1 MASAAVA
8 NGNGYQRHTVV
19 ALLEDE
25 PGALNRVVS
34 LFRARGFNIASM
46 TVGPTET
53 PNLSRL
59 TLVVDAN
66 AGMLEQITKQLYKV
80 VEVLKVSDLSEDK
93 VVVRELALI
102 KVTCNSQTRAEIMQ
116 MADIYRAKI
125 VDVALDSV
133 IVEATGEDNKI
144 DSLISLLRRFGIKE
158 ISRTGRVAMLRGING
173 TTRAPEDD

>member
-1 MASAAVA
+1 MPSAIA
-8 NGNGYQRHTVV
+8 NGQERHTLV

-59 TLVVDAN
+59 TLVVDADESVV
-66 AGMLEQITKQLYKV
+66 EQITKQLYKV
-80 VEVLKVSDLSEDK
+80 VEVLKVSDLGDDK
-93 VVVRELALI
+93 VVARELALI
-102 KVTCNSQTRAEIMQ
+102 KVSVNGQNRSEVMQ
-116 MADIYRAKI
+116 MADIYRARI

-133 IVEATGEDNKI
+133 IVECSGEEDKI
-144 DSLISLLRRFGIKE
+144 DSLVALLRRFGIKE
-158 ISRTGRVAMLRGING
+158 ISRTGRIAMLRGVNG
-173 TTRAPEDD
+173 ATRAPDDD

>member
-1 MASAAVA
+1 MAMATTAS
-8 NGNGYQRHTVV
+8 GHQKHTVV

-53 PNLSRL
+53 ANLSRL
-59 TLVVDAN
+59 TLVVN
-66 AGMLEQITKQLYKV
+66 ADETMLEQVTKQLYKV

-93 VVVRELALI
+93 VVARELALI
-102 KVTCNSQTRAEIMQ
+102 KVSANAQSRAEIMQ
-116 MADIYRAKI
+116 IADIFRSKI

-133 IVEATGEDNKI
+133 IVEATGEEDKI
-144 DSLISLLRRFGIKE
+144 DSLIALLRRFGIKE
-158 ISRTGRVAMLRGING
+158 ISRTGRVAMLRGISG
-173 TTRAPEDD
+173 ATRVADDE

>member
-1 MASAAVA
+1 MAVA
-8 NGNGYQRHTVV
+8 TPERVQRHTIV

-25 PGALNRVVS
+25 SGALNRVVS

-53 PNLSRL
+53 AHLSRL

-66 AGMLEQITKQLYKV
+66 ETVLEQITKQLYKV

-102 KVTCNSQTRAEIMQ
+102 KVNTTAQTRAEIMQ

-125 VDVALDSV
+125 VDVAADAV
-133 IVEATGEDNKI
+133 IVECTGEEDKI

-158 ISRTGRVAMLRGING
+158 ISRTGRVAMLRGASG
-173 TTRAPEDD
+173 STRIADDD

>member
-1 MASAAVA
+1 MAVSTVD
-8 NGNGYQRHTVV
+8 GRRSHTVV

-53 PNLSRL
+53 PGLSRL
-59 TLVVDAN
+59 TLVVDADEDQ
-66 AGMLEQITKQLYKV
+66 LEQITKQLYKV

-93 VVVRELALI
+93 VVARELALI
-102 KVTCNSQTRAEIMQ
+102 KVSCNSQTRAEVMQ

-125 VDVALDSV
+125 VDAAMDSV
-133 IVEATGEDNKI
+133 IVECTGEEDKI

-158 ISRTGRVAMLRGING
+158 IARTGRVAMLRGASG
-173 TTRAPEDD
+173 STRVADDE

>member
-1 MASAAVA
+1 MAVSAD
-8 NGNGYQRHTVV
+8 QRRTHTVV

-53 PNLSRL
+53 PGLSRL
-59 TLVVDAN
+59 TLVVDADEDQ
-66 AGMLEQITKQLYKV
+66 LEQITKQLYKV
-80 VEVLKVSDLSEDK
+80 VEVRKVSDLSEDK
-93 VVVRELALI
+93 VVSRELALL
-102 KVTCNSQTRAEIMQ
+102 KVSASATTRAEIMQ
-116 MADIYRAKI
+116 IADIYRAKI

-133 IVEATGEDNKI
+133 IVESTGEEDKI

-158 ISRTGRVAMLRGING
+158 ISRTGRVAMLRGVSG
-173 TTRAPEDD
+173 STRVADDD

>member
-1 MASAAVA
+1 MAVA
-8 NGNGYQRHTVV
+8 TANGHHKHTVV

-53 PNLSRL
+53 ASLSRL
-59 TLVVDAN
+59 TLVVDADETV
-66 AGMLEQITKQLYKV
+66 LEQVTKQLYKV

-93 VVVRELALI
+93 AVARELALI
-102 KVTCNSQTRAEIMQ
+102 KVSANAQSRAEIMQ
-116 MADIYRAKI
+116 IAGIFRSKI

-133 IVEATGEDNKI
+133 IVEATGEEDKI
-144 DSLISLLRRFGIKE
+144 DSLIALLRRFGIKE
-158 ISRTGRVAMLRGING
+158 ISRTGRVAMLRGISG
-173 TTRAPEDD
+173 ATRVADDE

>member
-1 MASAAVA
+1 MPSAVA
-8 NGNGYQRHTVV
+8 HGQQRHTLV

-59 TLVVDAN
+59 TLVVDADESV
-66 AGMLEQITKQLYKV
+66 LEQITKQLYKV
-80 VEVLKVSDLSEDK
+80 VEVLKVSDLGDDK
-93 VVVRELALI
+93 VVARELALI
-102 KVTCNSQTRAEIMQ
+102 KVSVNGQNRSEVMQ
-116 MADIYRAKI
+116 MAAIYRARI

-133 IVEATGEDNKI
+133 IVECSGEEDKI
-144 DSLISLLRRFGIKE
+144 DSLVALLRRFGIKE
-158 ISRTGRVAMLRGING
+158 ISRTGRIAMLRGVNG
-173 TTRAPEDD
+173 ATRAPDDD

>member
-1 MASAAVA
+1 MAVSTR
-8 NGNGYQRHTVV
+8 QPHTVV

-53 PNLSRL
+53 PHLSRL
-59 TLVVDAN
+59 TLVVDADEDQ
-66 AGMLEQITKQLYKV
+66 LEQITKQLYKV
-80 VEVLKVSDLSEDK
+80 IEVLKVSDLSEDK
-93 VVVRELALI
+93 VVSRELALM
-102 KVTCNSQTRAEIMQ
+102 KVSANAQTRAEIMQ
-116 MADIYRAKI
+116 IADIYRAKI

-133 IVEATGEDNKI
+133 IVECTGEEDKI

-158 ISRTGRVAMLRGING
+158 ISRTGRVAMLRGVSG
-173 TTRAPEDD
+173 TTRVAEDD

>member
-1 MASAAVA
+1 MAVSTDS
-8 NGNGYQRHTVV
+8 RRSHTVV

-53 PNLSRL
+53 PGLSRL
-59 TLVVDAN
+59 TLVVDADEDQ
-66 AGMLEQITKQLYKV
+66 LEQITKQLYKV
-80 VEVLKVSDLSEDK
+80 VEVRKVSDLSEDK
-93 VVVRELALI
+93 VVSRELALL
-102 KVTCNSQTRAEIMQ
+102 KVSATAQSRAEIMQ
-116 MADIYRAKI
+116 IADIYRAKI

-133 IVEATGEDNKI
+133 IVECTGEEDKI

-158 ISRTGRVAMLRGING
+158 ISRTGRVAMLRGVSG
-173 TTRAPEDD
+173 ATRVAEDD

>member
-1 MASAAVA
+1 MPAASA
-8 NGNGYQRHTVV
+8 NGHKQHTVV

-34 LFRARGFNIASM
+34 LFRARGFNISSM

-53 PNLSRL
+53 PHLSRL
-59 TLVVDAN
+59 TLVVDASD
-66 AGMLEQITKQLYKV
+66 AMLEQITKQLYKV

-93 VVVRELALI
+93 VVARELALI
-102 KVTCNSQTRAEIMQ
+102 KVSANAQNRAEILQ

-133 IVEATGEDNKI
+133 IVECTGEEDKI
-144 DSLISLLRRFGIKE
+144 DSLLSLLRRFGIKE
-158 ISRTGRVAMLRGING
+158 ISRTGRVAMLRGIAG
-173 TTRAPEDD
+173 ATRAPDED

>member
-1 MASAAVA
+1 MAASTSV
-8 NGNGYQRHTVV
+8 NGHRQHTLV

-34 LFRARGFNIASM
+34 LFRARGFNISSM

-53 PNLSRL
+53 AHLSRL
-59 TLVVDAN
+59 TLVVDADDK
-66 AGMLEQITKQLYKV
+66 MLEQITKQLYKV

-102 KVTCNSQTRAEIMQ
+102 KVSCNAQTRSEIMQ
-116 MADIYRAKI
+116 LADIYRAKI
-125 VDVALDSV
+125 VDAASDSV
-133 IVEATGEDNKI
+133 IVECTGEEDKV

-158 ISRTGRVAMLRGING
+158 ISRTGRVAMLRGVSG
-173 TTRAPEDD
+173 ATRVADDE

>member
-1 MASAAVA
+1 MAV
-8 NGNGYQRHTVV
+8 NTRGPHTVV

-53 PNLSRL
+53 PHLSRL
-59 TLVVDAN
+59 TLVVDADEDQ
-66 AGMLEQITKQLYKV
+66 LEQITKQLYKV

-93 VVVRELALI
+93 VVSRELALL
-102 KVTCNSQTRAEIMQ
+102 KVSATAQSRAEIMQ
-116 MADIYRAKI
+116 IADIYRAKI

-133 IVEATGEDNKI
+133 IVECTGEEDKI

-158 ISRTGRVAMLRGING
+158 ISRTGRVAMLRGVSG
-173 TTRAPEDD
+173 STRVAEDD